1 MWFFLSP
8 KVIFGE
14 ESLNYFEHIKGEKC
28 FIVTDK
34 NLQDLGLVKILTDV
48 LDEYDKK
55 YEIFNDVQPDPHEED
70 IMKGKEACISYS
82 PDIII
87 GLGGGSVLDTAKA
100 IWAMNEFPHL
110 GIDDLHPFNEELFS
124 LGKKTTMVAI
134 PTTSGTGAE
143 ATWAMIIS
151 RLQNDV
157 WVKLEQSHKSCVPQ
171 YAILD
176 PIFTKDLPKKLT
188 VATAF
193 DALAHSFEGITSD
206 WKNEYSNAM
215 SLKAIELIFEWL
227 PKAVKD
233 GNNMEARDYLHQAA
247 NMAGMSFG
255 NSQVHIGHALGHS
268 LGAIFHTAHGL
279 SVGVFLKYILMY
291 LINNPNEEDIGKQ
304 ILGKLSKQ
312 LGWAE
317 WSDDNRTAAN
327 VIIGKIKELEQEC
340 GFPPTLKDLGISKED
355 LEKNSD
361 MIVTLCYQ
369 SPSCVMSPRSP
380 DSEEYKKLLLYAH
393 EGKDIDF

>member
-1 MWFFLSP
+1 MWFFFSP
-8 KVIFGE
+8 KVVFGDE
-14 ESLNYFEHIKGEKC
+14 AINYLQNIKGDKC

-34 NLQDLGLVKILTDV
+34 NIKDLGMVKILTDA
-48 LDEYDKK
+48 LDTCGKQ
-55 YEIFNDVQPDPHEED
+55 YEIFAEVLPDPHEED
-70 IMKGKEACISYS
+70 IMKGKGACITYS

-87 GLGGGSVLDTAKA
+87 GLGGGSVIDTAKA
-100 IWAMNEFPHL
+100 IWAMNEFPNFA
-110 GIDDLHPFNEELFS
+110 IDDLHPFNEELLS

-143 ATWAMIIS
+143 ATWAIIVS
-151 RLQNDV
+151 RFQNGV
-157 WVKLEQSHKSCVPQ
+157 WVKLEQSHKSCIPH

-176 PIFTKDLPKKLT
+176 PVFTKGMPPKLT

-215 SLKAIELIFEWL
+215 CLKAIELIFKWL
-227 PKAVKD
+227 PIAVKD
-233 GNNMEARDYLHQAA
+233 GKNIEARDHLHQAA
-247 NMAGMSFG
+247 NMAGMGFG

-268 LGAIFHTAHGL
+268 WGAIFHTPHGL
-279 SVGVFLKYILMY
+279 SVGIFLKYILMY
-291 LINNPNEEDIGKQ
+291 LINNPDENDIGKQ

-317 WSDDNRTAAN
+317 WRDDNRSSAN
-327 VIIGKIKELEQEC
+327 IIIEKIKQLEKEC
-340 GFPPTLKDLGISKED
+340 EFPQTLKEIGVSKED
-355 LEKNSD
+355 IEQNSD
-361 MIVTLCYQ
+361 MIVSLCYQ

-380 DSEEYKKLLLYAH
+380 DSEDYKKLLLYAY